1 MKNNYFLLVAMLC
14 FAFVGTS
21 QNTVEVDANAN
32 FVGYANVFE
41 LPANGGGFVFGQPW
55 GVPDLKTVVDAG
67 AGTITLQP
75 NFNAWGDGTDPF
87 WVDQNTGEGNKI
99 FEGNTYVEDNTLIG
113 SELTFIG
120 GVVDNTIDA
129 AYTVIAFI
137 KVFNA
142 DFSVV
147 KQESAELVA
156 GENFEINY
164 TNVEGTDTY
173 LQYGF
178 QVVGVNADPANEA
191 ALGSVVV
198 SAPLVASI
206 NDNAL
211 NSFAVYPNPSNDN
224 WTVSSAN
231 QKINTIVIFDTLGK
245 MIGNFQVDSNSYVIN
260 NEGLSRG
267 IYFAQINGENGAKTL
282 KLVKN

>member
-1 MKNNYFLLVAMLC
+1 MKNYYYLIAAMLC
-14 FAFVGTS
+14 FATGIS
-21 QNTVEVDANAN
+21 QNTVEVDANAE
-32 FVGYANVFE
+32 FLGYANVFE
-41 LPANGGGFVFGQPW
+41 LPANGGGYIFGEPW
-55 GVPDLKTVVDAG
+55 GVSDLQTIVDPG

-99 FEGNTYVEDNTLIG
+99 FEGNTYVEDNTLVG

-120 GVVDNTIDA
+120 GTVSNTIDA
-129 AYTVIAFI
+129 GYNVIAFI

-156 GENFEINY
+156 GENFEITY

-178 QVVGVNADPANEA
+178 QVTGVNANPENEV

-198 SAPLVASI
+198 SATLVVGTT
-206 NDNAL
+206 DNVL
-211 NSFAVYPNPSNDN
+211 NNFSAYPNPSNDQ
-224 WTVSSAN
+224 WMITSALQN
-231 QKINTIVIFDTLGK
+231 INTIELFDAIGK
-245 MIGNFQVDSNSYVIN
+245 KVAVYQADAVSFSIH
-260 NEGLSRG
+260 NESLSRG
-267 IYFAQINGENGAKTL
+267 LYFAKIYGETGTTTL
-282 KLVKN
+282 KLIKN